1 MLFCIPPLHPCIDVA
16 PETVEKVKQLLEAEG
31 FQCMETQVGGP
42 GAGVITLSAP
52 TSVAEFLSH
61 DRAYLETI
69 QNWTH
74 FS

>member
-1 MLFCIPPLHPCIDVA
+1 
-16 PETVEKVKQLLEAEG
+16 VEVVKQLLEAEG

-52 TSVAEFLSH
+52 MLVAEFLSH
-61 DRAYLETI
+61 DRTYFEAM